1 MGRNL
6 LFDMWDRL
14 LCVLFHSDLGTFLK
28 FYILFCEDISY
39 QPFIQVQ
46 YSCFTNTAEVHEGA
60 ILPLS
65 VEDFSSWGTADYLFN
80 STHNSTQHN
89 NLGQEGKNCAHSM
102 RQSDNCCIT
111 TDTEIWN
118 LTGTLGPGTPLI
130 LMLCLWNSLAP
141 VLPISWTSASPPDR
155 RHHIHVLASCC
166 SISFSTRLALAKMIM
181 EILILKFSLLYS

>member
-1 MGRNL
+1 MWAYRTLKTGQQDPTCCWSSIAIRFPTAHWNAAVFEALLMGRNL

-14 LCVLFHSDLGTFLK
+14 LCVLFHSDLGTILK

-65 VEDFSSWGTADYLFN
+65 VEDFSSWGTAHYLFN

-89 NLGQEGKNCAHSM
+89 NLGQEGKNCARSM

-111 TDTEIWN
+111 TDTETWN

-130 LMLCLWNSLAP
+130 LMLCL
-141 VLPISWTSASPPDR
+141 
-155 RHHIHVLASCC
+155 
-166 SISFSTRLALAKMIM
+166 
-181 EILILKFSLLYS
+181 